1 MLFEPGMRI
10 VGGEECWPQ
19 KGRVGGRSLES
30 PLSLSLSSE
39 WLRPDSIYNY
49 AGSDQHVRPSP
60 CGQEG

>member
-19 KGRVGGRSLES
+19 KGRAGGRSLES

-39 WLRPDSIYNY
+39 WLRPDSV
-49 AGSDQHVRPSP
+49 SVTMRVQTST
-60 CGQEG
+60 